1 MTPKRPP
8 SLVSSLVKPAKERDH
23 PRAAS
28 RAEERG
34 WSTARGATSL
44 IRELRGLCVFTRLV
58 ASACTVNFPT
68 PIILSGAALVPTI
81 MGISRFVLG
90 RRTKNLSVAKVAN
103 GAKEIKVPRAR
114 RVTSTADDLRRVEN
128 PTQSHRPSA

>member
-44 IRELRGLCVFTRLV
+44 IRALRDLCVFTHLV
-58 ASACTVNFPT
+58 ASAFIADSPT
-68 PIILSGAALVPTI
+68 PIILSFAALVPTT
-81 MGISRFVLG
+81 METSRSVRG
-90 RRTKNLSVAKVAN
+90 SRTKNPLAAKVAN
-103 GAKEIKVPRAR
+103 GVKEIKVLRAR
-114 RVTSTADDLRRVEN
+114 RVTSTADDQRRAKSL
-128 PTQSHRPSA
+128 TQINRPNA

>member
-1 MTPKRPP
+1 
-8 SLVSSLVKPAKERDH
+8 
-23 PRAAS
+23 
-28 RAEERG
+28 
-34 WSTARGATSL
+34 
-44 IRELRGLCVFTRLV
+44 
-58 ASACTVNFPT
+58 VNFPT

-81 MGISRFVLG
+81 MEILKSVLG
-90 RRTKNLSVAKVAN
+90 RRTKILLVARVAN